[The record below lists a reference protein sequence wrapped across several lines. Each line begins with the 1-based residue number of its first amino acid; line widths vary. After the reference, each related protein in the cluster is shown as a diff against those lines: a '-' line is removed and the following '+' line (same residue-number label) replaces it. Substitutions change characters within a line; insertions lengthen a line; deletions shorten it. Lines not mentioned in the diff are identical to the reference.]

1 MSSSVCIADSMA
13 VTTSDQLRDQL
24 RDQLVQVWRD
34 TVNRLTTISVELYGR
49 AADFPDDP
57 ALVALDNEL
66 DSLRGTLAEVEHAL
80 RRLG

>member
-1 MSSSVCIADSMA
+1 MSTCIADPTT
-13 VTTSDQLRDQL
+13 VTTTDLL

-34 TVNRLTTISVELYGR
+34 TVDRLTTISIELYSR

-57 ALVALDNEL
+57 ALVALDEEL
-66 DSLRGTLAEVEHAL
+66 DHLRGSLAEVEHAL

>member
-13 VTTSDQLRDQL
+13 VTTSDQL